1 MVVDTSIALKWILVE
16 PDSQVAEDLLS
27 QWAAYGMMVM
37 APSLMVYEVANALYQ
52 NVRQGVITVP
62 QTQPALDGLY
72 RAGIVLDC
80 GGDANLGFRAI
91 ELAHQ
96 TGLGPAYDT
105 QFLAL
110 AEREDCEYW
119 TADRRF
125 WTTMRPRFPRVRWLG
140 ELAATAQ
147 TPHP

>member
-1 MVVDTSIALKWILVE
+1 L
-16 PDSQVAEDLLS
+16 
-27 QWAAYGMMVM
+27 
-37 APSLMVYEVANALYQ
+37 VYEAVNALYQ
-52 NVRQGVITVP
+52 HLRSGEIAMGGVPGAISDLYLT
-62 QTQPALDGLY
+62 GL
-72 RAGIVLDC
+72 VLDAAS
-80 GGDANLGFRAI
+80 DQTLSFRAV

-125 WTTMRPRFPRVRWLG
+125 WTTMRPHFPRVRWLG

-147 TPHP
+147 TAHP